1 MEIPRPPQ
9 AVTFDC
15 WSTLIADVDWEG
27 ALMARARHLQEIA
40 RRDGVELDSERAREL
55 MEGSWLEHVSKWRD
69 GKMFGPEGAA
79 RWCLVQLG
87 IEVTEQ
93 VAGQLADTIAEATSR
108 VGVRVVEGAAHALET
123 VRARG
128 IPTALICDTGFTPGR
143 VVRRLLAELEVH
155 LDQYLF
161 SDEVGVPKPQQGIF
175 TAALQAVGAPAEKSV
190 HIGDL
195 RRTDIAGARAAG
207 MATIRFAGVHDD
219 AWTEEEAQGEEGD
232 VVLHHWDDLYDAL
245 GI

>member
-1 MEIPRPPQ
+1 
-9 AVTFDC
+9 
-15 WSTLIADVDWEG
+15 
-27 ALMARARHLQEIA
+27 
-40 RRDGVELDSERAREL
+40 
-55 MEGSWLEHVSKWRD
+55 
-69 GKMFGPEGAA
+69 MFGPEGAA

-87 IEVTEQ
+87 IEITER
-93 VAGQLADTIAEATSR
+93 VAEELAEAIAEATSR
-108 VGVRVVEGAAHALET
+108 VGVRVVEGAAEALET

-143 VVRRLLAELEVH
+143 VVRRVLAELGMH
-155 LDQYLF
+155 LDHYLF
-161 SDEVGVPKPQQGIF
+161 SDEVGVPKPEPGIF
-175 TAALQAVGAPAEKSV
+175 MAALQAVGAPAEKSV

-219 AWTEEEAQGEEGD
+219 AWSEEEAEGEEAD
-232 VVLHHWDDLYDAL
+232 VVLHRWDDLYEAL